1 MYEKNIL
8 YNYNLFLLPFLG
20 MKKLH
25 IFLLISFFSSNI
37 FSQDIY
43 TIFGYRITDV
53 DLNANHRASLSNYLW
68 DSSMTVTDEI
78 YGNNKFDYMK
88 NENGYYAGIGYR
100 QFNMFNNPNIYSN
113 YSFKFQEENVSIYV
127 TDNSNWS
134 NDTGW
139 QKIYGQSFIFG
150 YGLGYMMD
158 NGLSIEASTDYNL
171 PLGQT
176 FYYNDFDDFP
186 TGNYLSF
193 NIKAGYTIGSG
204 RDNLWTAPLGVHISQ
219 PTNTRFMNS
228 KVFDSINPSSKDIEF
243 ELPGG
248 YALVAGVVVLIAGLF
263 ADDGYGGYESY
274 EWDQFYNQYGVLV
287 YRCRTDG
294 GPNSGQFAPDYK
306 CSGLKNDNRWPSKRS
321 F

>member
-1 MYEKNIL
+1 MRKLYSFISIL
-8 YNYNLFLLPFLG
+8 VLSTNL
-20 MKKLH
+20 
-25 IFLLISFFSSNI
+25 

-43 TIFGYRITDV
+43 TIFGYRITD
-53 DLNANHRASLSNYLW
+53 LEPNGAHRASLSTYLW
-68 DSSMTVTDEI
+68 DNSMTVTDEI
-78 YGNNKFDYMK
+78 YGNNKFDYIK
-88 NENGYYAGIGYR
+88 HENGYFAGLGYR
-100 QFNMFNNPNIYSN
+100 QMNMFSNPNLYSN
-113 YSFKFQEENVSIYV
+113 YTFKFQEENVSIYV
-127 TDNSNWS
+127 TDNSSWS

-139 QKIYGQSFIFG
+139 QKIYGQSFVLG

-158 NGLSIEASTDYNL
+158 NGLSFEASADYNL

-204 RDNLWTAPLGVHISQ
+204 KDNLWTSPIGVHISQ

-228 KVFDSINPSSKDIEF
+228 QAFDAINPSSKDVEF

-248 YALVAGVVVLIAGLF
+248 YGLVAGVAVLIAGLF
-263 ADDGYGGYESY
+263 ADDGYSGNDGSSGYDSTTSY
-274 EWDQFYNQYGVLV
+274 KWDQFYNQYDVLV
-287 YRCRTDG
+287 YRCKTDG
-294 GPNSGQFAPDYK
+294 GPNNGQFAPDSK
-306 CSGLKNDNRWPSKRS
+306 CSGFKNDNRWPSKRA